1 MNIRNHRKAL
11 RIMNGHI
18 GYTSRQPA
26 QVRCL
31 LCDGWL
37 GSRGQHNTCPSQA
50 NLLLLKAFL
59 RHVVTTRNWRAELDA
74 VIDGPVFEFLKQ
86 IGGGRNVH
94 QRFNR
99 EVAENLLAHV
109 ERRLKAGG

>member
-31 LCDGWL
+31 LCSGWL
-37 GSRGQHNTCPSQA
+37 GSRGPAHACPSQE

-59 RHVVTTRNWRAELDA
+59 RHVVTTRNWRAALETTDG
-74 VIDGPVFEFLKQ
+74 GPVVEFLKQ

-99 EVAENLLAHV
+99 EVAEHLLSHV